1 MHCNHQFASNP
12 TQPSILP
19 IILPLENIIMGLVP
33 SNESITP
40 RGLFHG
46 CGAFPYRQVMS
57 DSNYKK
63 DVSVGRHQ
71 TIDNAVMIK
80 C

>member
-57 DSNYKK
+57 DSDYKK
-63 DVSVGRHQ
+63 DVSVGNHL
-71 TIDNAVMIK
+71 TKDNALMIK